1 MNEKLKKTL
10 HDIEERINAHSLRER
25 ALIFLAFIAIVSV
38 LTVNLVFAPANAE
51 QKLLEAQLKAKT
63 RQITQIERQ
72 IQTILLNQSRDPDVA
87 NRAKLKRLKAQI
99 RNLDTTLQRFTKGLV
114 TPRQMVNLVE
124 QVLLKNRRLKIVRL
138 ENLPATP
145 LASGTGGATGNK
157 GKSSPEEGL
166 IYKHGMRIQ
175 LDGRYVDIVNYLK
188 SLEKLP
194 WKVFWGEVTISSDDY
209 PVTRL
214 NLVIYTLSL
223 RQGWIGV

>member
-1 MNEKLKKTL
+1 MIEKLKKTL

-25 ALIFLAFIAIVSV
+25 ALIFFAFIAIVSV
-38 LTVNLVFAPANAE
+38 LTVKLVFAPVNAE
-51 QKLLEAQLKAKT
+51 QKRLDTQLKAKT
-63 RQITQIERQ
+63 QQIIQIERQ
-72 IQTILLNQSRDPDVA
+72 IQVILLNQDRDPDAA

-99 RNLDTTLQRFTKGLV
+99 STLDTTLQRFTKGLV
-114 TPRQMVNLVE
+114 SPRQMANLVE

-145 LASGTGGATGNK
+145 LVSGTGRASEDK

-188 SLEKLP
+188 RLEKLP
-194 WKVFWGEVTISSDDY
+194 WKVFWGEVSISSDNY
-209 PVTRL
+209 PVSKL

-223 RQGWIGV
+223 HQGWIGV